1 MSPLPQF
8 PPGFLW
14 GAAASAYQIEGAVD
28 SGGRSPSVWDTFS
41 ARPGARASGA
51 QACDHYHR
59 WAEDLD
65 LLRDLGV
72 GAYRFSVSWSRV
84 VPDASGEVNPV
95 GLDFYDRLVD
105 GMAER
110 GLSPVLNA
118 FHWDLPQ
125 WAQDAGGWLSRDT
138 PHRFAEYVAALADRL
153 GDRIGI
159 WATLN
164 EPFEHTVL
172 GHVIGDN
179 EGEDTHAP
187 GLELPIDQALTVAHH
202 LLLGHGL
209 AVRALRA
216 RTTKPVMLINS
227 FSPAW
232 PATDSEADRF
242 AAGFYDVLQN
252 RLFTESVLL
261 GRYPDEVAALLADGV
276 VRDGDLD
283 VIASPID
290 ALGVNYY
297 SVNTVRAV
305 DGPVPLQLDP
315 APGRPLTAFGWAV
328 VPEGLTETLT
338 GLRERYGTALPPI
351 HITENGCSYPDT
363 LAPDGSC
370 HDPDRIAY
378 LDAHLRA
385 LHDAMSAGVD
395 VRGYFVWSIMDNFE
409 WAQGYDQRF
418 GLVYVDFPTQRR
430 IPKSS
435 YRWYRDLITP

>member
-1 MSPLPQF
+1 MTSLPQF

-14 GAAASAYQIEGAVD
+14 GAATSAYQIEGAVAED
-28 SGGRSPSVWDTFS
+28 GRSPSIWDTFTAGGVDGS
-41 ARPGARASGA
+41 

-84 VPDASGEVNPV
+84 VPDASGKVNAA

-105 GMAER
+105 GLAER
-110 GLSPVLNA
+110 GLSPVVNA

-138 PHRFAEYVAALADRL
+138 AGRFAEYVAALADRL
-153 GDRIGI
+153 GDRVGV
-159 WATLN
+159 WVTLN

-172 GHVIGDN
+172 GHVIGGSD
-179 EGEDTHAP
+179 GADTHAP

-209 AVRALRA
+209 AVQALRA
-216 RTTKPVMLINS
+216 RTTKPVMLVNS
-227 FSPAW
+227 YSPAW
-232 PATDSEADRF
+232 PASDSDADAF

-252 RLFTESVLL
+252 RLFTEPVLL
-261 GRYPDEVAALLADGV
+261 GRYPEEVAPLLADGV
-276 VRDGDLD
+276 VQDGDLD
-283 VIASPID
+283 LIGAPID

-305 DGPVPLQLDP
+305 DAPVPLQLDP

-338 GLRERYGTALPPI
+338 GLRDRYGSALPPI
-351 HITENGCSYPDT
+351 YISENGCSCPDQ

-370 HDPDRIAY
+370 DDPDRIAY

-385 LHDAMSAGVD
+385 LHNAMADGVD
-395 VRGYFVWSIMDNFE
+395 VRGYFVWSLLDNFE
-409 WAQGYDQRF
+409 WAQGYAQRF
-418 GLVYVDFPTQRR
+418 GLVHVDFPTQRR
-430 IPKSS
+430 TPKSS
-435 YRWYRDLITP
+435 FAWYREVVTHG